1 MGDDD
6 HGGVALVEHGLQP
19 ADRVDVQVVGRFVQQ
34 QHVRVREQC
43 LCQQHAQLPA
53 RGHAAH
59 VALVLGGGD
68 AHAQQQLAG
77 AGLGGVTVVFGVLGL
92 QLGGLHVVF
101 VGRFRVGV
109 DGVALLRRAPHLGV
123 AHHHHVQ
130 HAHVFIGEL
139 VLAQLA
145 QAHARLQHDVAR
157 RRLEVAAQDLHEGG
171 LAATVRADQAVAVA
185 LAELD
190 RDILEQR
197 LGAEL
202 HGDVCGRKH
211 VLNLV
216 WRLWRRGAG
225 RGLPVLHTRRTPC
238 RRGTGLAGDA
248 SRWPEVFRQPWL
260 AMRHGPRPVHVR
272 TRQEVRK

>member
-1 MGDDD
+1 M
-6 HGGVALVEHGLQP
+6 L
-19 ADRVDVQVVGRFVQQ
+19 R
-34 QHVRVREQC
+34 
-43 LCQQHAQLPA
+43 
-53 RGHAAH
+53 
-59 VALVLGGGD
+59 GGD
-68 AHAQQQLAG
+68 AHAQQQFAG
-77 AGLGGVTVVFGVLGL
+77 ARLGGVAVVFGVLGL
-92 QLGGLHVVF
+92 ELGGLHVVF

-109 DGVALLRRAPHLGV
+109 DGVALLCGGPHLGV
-123 AHHHHVQ
+123 AHHHHIQ

-145 QAHARLQHDVAR
+145 QADARLQHDVAR

-171 LAATVRADQAVAVA
+171 LAAAVRADQAVAVA

-211 VLNLV
+211 VWNLV

-225 RGLPVLHTRRTPC
+225 RKDSGSHGRRC
-238 RRGTGLAGDA
+238 GTGHAGLMREPGRKSGNNRAFYHPDAFLATGGELRAQA
-248 SRWPEVFRQPWL
+248 S
-260 AMRHGPRPVHVR
+260 GGS
-272 TRQEVRK
+272 TG